1 MKHQRIDGYAVI
13 SPLDSQLDAITVG
26 RWFNSDLIP
35 TEPAI
40 LDLRAVLS
48 LDVSGLSLLVN
59 HALNDDCSCALLIE
73 AGGWVEAMFQTVKL
87 GELLPIYYSIEDAIG
102 HMQEHFPK
110 QGNALEEVVRQ
121 GESYVGNHAK

>member
-40 LDLRAVLS
+40 LDLRTVLS

-59 HALNDDCSCALLIE
+59 HALNDDCSCTLLIE

-87 GELLPIYYSIEDAIG
+87 SELLPIYYSIEDAIG
-102 HMQEHFPK
+102 YMQEQFPK
-110 QGNALEEVVRQ
+110 LGNALEEVVRQ

>member
-40 LDLRAVLS
+40 LDLRTVLS

-59 HALNDDCSCALLIE
+59 HALNDDCSCTLLIE

-87 GELLPIYYSIEDAIG
+87 SELLPIYYSIEDAIG
-102 HMQEHFPK
+102 YMQEQFPK
-110 QGNALEEVVRQ
+110 LGNALEEVVRQ
-121 GESYVGNHAK
+121 GESYVGDHAK